1 MIDPDDQE
9 NYSVGN
15 IHKKTLQPKT
25 KYIGIFDSET
35 FLNDWRNN
43 CISERSF
50 RCTDLSFFNDESVE
64 TGDQSKI
71 GSNIRHGLYAYS
83 SKDWDDV
90 KEKMIEEAKQAR
102 EEWIKLHPVVQKT
115 PEQLLLEKL
124 NQEAQEIKNKILPT
138 KVKK

>member
-1 MIDPDDQE
+1 LKKFVPICEPKEGETFDQEYVGALIDEDDQE

-25 KYIGIFDSET
+25 FYINIFDNET

-50 RCTDLSFFNDESVE
+50 RCTDMKFFDDDATN
-64 TGDQSKI
+64 TGDQSAI

-83 SKDWDDV
+83 SKDWADV
-90 KEKMIEEAKQAR
+90 KEKMIEEAKEAR
-102 EEWIKLHPVVQKT
+102 
-115 PEQLLLEKL
+115 
-124 NQEAQEIKNKILPT
+124 
-138 KVKK
+138 